1 MQAKDLIR
9 FLKCRMICEYRLE
22 GRDPVAALAGL
33 AIGNAQKA
41 RPERGTH
48 GREHVTRIGKR
59 NAADELNGARRH
71 APSPPEAQSMVLNT
85 VMKRTKPIHCSH
97 RGMACA

>member
-1 MQAKDLIR
+1 MIR
-9 FLKCRMICEYRLE
+9 EYRLE
-22 GRDPVAALAGL
+22 MRDPVAALASL

-59 NAADELNGARRH
+59 NAADEMNVARRH
-71 APSPPEAQSMVLNT
+71 APSPLQAQSMVLNT
-85 VMKRTKPIHCSH
+85 VMKGAKPSH
-97 RGMACA
+97 RSHWGMACA